1 MLNLI
6 NIFALCGVIIFLYIL
21 QILPAKSKGRNLYV
35 VILFSSLLASLS
47 VELLLHYDVISIRL
61 FSAIAVSAVIN
72 YGPALY
78 GYIRVLN
85 NNPMKRI
92 VWHFIPYQMGLIL
105 IWILILA
112 GIEVPQWFYS
122 SYYTGILSVYCYLA
136 VRTINTNPS
145 PKHSDW
151 IKTVGFGFGTL
162 VLLHVTEVIL
172 INIGLFEKIEVAK
185 VCTAVQNVFSF
196 SFLLILIRQVITN
209 PSLFSNANLRVPRN
223 TDNSVNQ
230 AQLNLLLTYVQHEKA
245 YRNSDLKCSLVSEE
259 TGLGINEV
267 SEIVNKAF
275 KKNFNDWVNDY
286 RIEEAKLLLNK
297 PKLTIKEICYE
308 VGFNSK
314 SAFHSAFKKRLN
326 QTPTHFRNSVMST
339 ES

>member
-6 NIFALCGVIIFLYIL
+6 NIFTLCGVIIFLYIL

-47 VELLLHYDVISIRL
+47 VELLLHYEVTSIYF

-78 GYIRVLN
+78 GYIRLLS
-85 NNPMKRI
+85 NNPIKHI
-92 VWHFIPYQMGLIL
+92 FWHFIPYQMGLIL
-105 IWILILA
+105 IWVLILVDVT
-112 GIEVPQWFYS
+112 IPQWLYS
-122 SYYTGILSVYCYLA
+122 TYYTGILLVYCVLA
-136 VRTINTNPS
+136 VRSIMTNP
-145 PKHSDW
+145 PQKHNDW
-151 IKTVGFGFGTL
+151 IKTVGIGFGIL
-162 VLLHVTEVIL
+162 VILQLTEVIL
-172 INIGLFEKIEVAK
+172 INIGLFDKVEVAK

-196 SFLLILIRQVITN
+196 LFLLVLIRQVVTN

-230 AQLNLLLTYVQHEKA
+230 AQLNLLLSYVQHEKA

-259 TGLGINEV
+259 TGLGVNEV

-314 SAFHSAFKKRLN
+314 SAFHSAFKKRLH